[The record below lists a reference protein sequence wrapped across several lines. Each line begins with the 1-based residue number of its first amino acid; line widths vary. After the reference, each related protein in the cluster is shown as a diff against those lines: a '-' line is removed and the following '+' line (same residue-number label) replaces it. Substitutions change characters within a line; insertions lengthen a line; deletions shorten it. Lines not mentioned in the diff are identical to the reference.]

1 MNIIQCLIKYSLGI
15 FILLVIDNVKVIL
28 RNPLVYFAGLI
39 SYELYLVHF
48 PFYLL
53 VREKLWPALLLFV
66 ASFIV
71 AYIFFNLNNWVHKKI
86 IS

>member
-1 MNIIQCLIKYSLGI
+1 MFEKNSLGV

-48 PFYLL
+48 PFCLL
-53 VREKLWPALLLFV
+53 VREKLWPALLLFI